1 MNSLNLPHFAI
12 LSGLFGTAA
21 SVFGKFISYSDEL
34 LENIPIDINQQVSLI
49 IWSFKV
55 IFQSNLSIRVCG
67 TGAIVEMG
75 VEDNLHS
82 FDDCL

>member
-1 MNSLNLPHFAI
+1 MNSVNLPHFAI

-49 IWSFKV
+49 IWCIKV
-55 IFQSNLSIRVCG
+55 IWKMSRLYSCCEI
-67 TGAIVEMG
+67 GAVVEMG
-75 VEDNLHS
+75 LEDSLHS